1 MTNTVST
8 TRTSTTHKIV
18 VTAMLSAVAF
28 ALMFIEVPIPAL
40 IPSFVKMDIS
50 DLPELLGA
58 FALGPVYG
66 SIICLLKNL
75 LHILIK
81 GTSSGGAGELCNFL
95 LGVFFV
101 VPAGALYQA
110 LKPKDTANMTR
121 QEVKAKGLK
130 AAIIGSLVGTIV
142 MAVASVPLNYF
153 VTYPIYGGMEL
164 IIGAYQTILPSMKG
178 LLQCLLVFNMP
189 FTFVKGLLDVLL
201 CLVIYKPLSPLL
213 HK

>member
-1 MTNTVST
+1 MTNTVSS
-8 TRTSTTHKIV
+8 TRTSSTHKIV

-66 SIICLLKNL
+66 GVICLLKNL

-81 GTSSGGAGELCNFL
+81 GTSSAGAGELCNFL

-101 VPAGALYQA
+101 VPAGALYRK
-110 LKPKDTANMTR
+110 LKPKDTAHMTR
-121 QEVKAKGLK
+121 QEIKSKGLK
-130 AAIIGSLVGTIV
+130 AAIIGSLVGTVV
-142 MAVASVPLNYF
+142 MAAASVPLNYF
-153 VTYPIYGGMEL
+153 VTYPIYAMEL
-164 IIGAYQTILPSMKG
+164 IVSAYQAILPSMKN
-178 LLQCLLVFNMP
+178 LLQCLIVFNMP